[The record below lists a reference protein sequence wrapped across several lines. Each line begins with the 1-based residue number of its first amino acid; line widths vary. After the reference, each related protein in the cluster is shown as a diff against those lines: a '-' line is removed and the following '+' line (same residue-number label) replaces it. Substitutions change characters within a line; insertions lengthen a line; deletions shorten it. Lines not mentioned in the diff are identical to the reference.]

1 MCWGVVE
8 AGREADDPRW
18 LMRACTSGWTV
29 SIYRQR
35 DDYEDTKRR
44 LWLEVKNSVWIL
56 KF

>member
-1 MCWGVVE
+1 MG

-29 SIYRQR
+29 TIYRQR
-35 DDYEDTKRR
+35 DNYEDIKRR

-56 KF
+56 TF